1 MAQNFRRLLL
11 SAVGTAE
18 ADAPDGANFPTG
30 YHTIIGIN
38 MANITTNA
46 ITGSCYLKK
55 TISGSVV
62 TFYIVKDA
70 PIPSGGSLA
79 INSKLI
85 VESGD
90 RLYFKSSVGS
100 SMDVAVSFVQEIS
113 G

>member
-1 MAQNFRRLLL
+1 MAQNFRRILL

-18 ADAPDGANFPTG
+18 ADAPDGANFSH
-30 YHTIIGIN
+30 YNTIIGIN

-90 RLYFKSSVGS
+90 RLYFKSSVSS

-113 G
+113 T

>member
-1 MAQNFRRLLL
+1 MAQNFRRILLN
-11 SAVGTAE
+11 AVGTSE
-18 ADAPDGANFPTG
+18 ADAPDGSNFSH
-30 YHTIIGIN
+30 YNTIIGIN

-62 TFYIVKDA
+62 TFYIVKNA

-90 RLYFKSSVGS
+90 RLYFQSSVNS
-100 SMDVAVSFVQEIS
+100 SMDVAVSYVQEIS
-113 G
+113 T